1 MASLT
6 PELAPLE
13 AAQFPISG
21 TLTTRLD
28 LAARSGEGVRAD
40 LRFGAGWLKSE
51 LLPEGALR
59 LEQGSFHA
67 VYAPESSNTLCL
79 FDVRVVFRRVDRVEG
94 ALL

>member
-59 LEQGSFHA
+59 LEQGSLHA
-67 VYAPESSNTLCL
+67 VYAPENNTN
-79 FDVRVVFRRVDRVEG
+79 VEQAQRIAAFRRVDRVEG